1 MSLGSACVVQEAPYR
16 TDVAA
21 FACFALLIF
30 MVIGPYM
37 TLKTLPYTGEGS
49 VLRQIGYSLI
59 YVVAL
64 FAARAG
70 AHPGRAF
77 ALPISLGLALGWCWL
92 SLAWAIDADI
102 AVRRLLLTT
111 LLMLAI
117 FMTVE
122 RLKYERTILII
133 RETMIL
139 ILIANFLCVVAVPS
153 IGIHQ
158 QLDIEGFGLD
168 PELIGNWK
176 GVMVQKNFAG
186 AVCALTIFAFVFD
199 ARTIKTWIRFAVV
212 LGSAVF
218 LYFTH
223 AKTSY
228 GLLFLGLAAGWLFQN
243 YNPRFRILLVPALAI
258 AGLIAVGLAISFW
271 SEIAAFFSRPDAFT
285 GRVQIWSVLVAYWKD
300 NWLLG
305 SGYGSFWNIGGNRTP
320 IFHYVKETDWVA
332 LVSIGHNGYLD
343 LLAQTGLPGLV
354 LAVIAVV
361 VVPLRNLLSNLNVG
375 RSRGALL
382 MSFLVFCVTHNLL
395 ETSLM
400 DRDAIIQMYLMFTI
414 ALIGVVTRRRNV
426 PVSSEANFESP
437 SPLVPLARPMRR
449 VSSLRPGVQP
459 GRSQ

>member
-1 MSLGSACVVQEAPYR
+1 MSVSSTRAERDAPYR
-16 TDVAA
+16 RDISA

-49 VLRQIGYSLI
+49 VLRQIGYSVI
-59 YVVAL
+59 YAVAL
-64 FAARAG
+64 FAARVG
-70 AHPGRAF
+70 AYPRRAF
-77 ALPISLGLALGWCWL
+77 AMPLSLGLTLGWCWL
-92 SLAWAIDADI
+92 SLAWAIDPDI
-102 AVRRLLLTT
+102 AIRRLLLTT

-122 RLKYERTILII
+122 GLKYERTILII

-139 ILIANFLCVVAVPS
+139 ILIANFLCVIAVPS

-199 ARTIKTWIRFAVV
+199 ARNIKTWVRFAMV
-212 LGSAVF
+212 LGSVVF

-228 GLLFLGLAAGWLFQN
+228 GLLILGLVAGWLFQN
-243 YNPRFRILLVPALAI
+243 YNPRFRILLVPALAL
-258 AGLIAVGLAISFW
+258 AGLIAVSLTLSFW
-271 SEIAAFFSRPDAFT
+271 SEIVAFFSRPDAFT

-320 IFHYVKETDWVA
+320 VFHYVKETDWVA

-354 LAVIAVV
+354 LGVLAVV
-361 VVPLRNLLSNLNVG
+361 VVPLRNLLSSLNIG
-375 RSRGALL
+375 RSQGALL
-382 MSFLVFCVTHNLL
+382 MSFLVFCVAHNLL

-414 ALIGVVTRRRNV
+414 ALIGVVTRRRSVRV
-426 PVSSEANFESP
+426 PDEENSEASSP
-437 SPLVPLARPMRR
+437 AKPLARSTRR
-449 VSSLRPGVQP
+449 VAAS
-459 GRSQ
+459 RSGAQIERT